1 MRKAILLLTI
11 LIYQLS
17 TACSAFFFSGD
28 NKILAKNFDWRADQ
42 GYLIKNN
49 RGQQKFAYRFRGNDV
64 AEWTSKFGSVTFNQI
79 GKEFPYGGINDQGL
93 VIEQLWLGSTEYQD
107 NKNKTISELE
117 WIQYQLDQYSSVD
130 EVIKNVNNL
139 TIKPIAKI
147 HYFLADK
154 NGVSAVIDFVNGKV
168 KIDRQQTK
176 LQVIT
181 NETSEDSK
189 KYFELHKNI
198 DPNSRSPFDR
208 YSILRNNLKIENLS
222 ISNSFEKLKLV
233 KEDEP
238 NYKTYWSIVYDIEKL
253 EFYFKSIENSNI
265 KKVSLAD
272 FNFDKNSK
280 AEFSLINSDQV
291 NFQPYSGTEN
301 IKLLTDAMKMMNIEI
316 DIEQANK
323 HQISPIVI
331 SVDEVFKSKY
341 TDVLLEFKTKKIE
354 GNIRFTII
362 QGEENFKNYQGFI
375 SGILLVSNKITRKMI
390 YAIPKG
396 EVAIACFQDA
406 DLNNKMDKNILG
418 IPTNT
423 GFSNNK
429 KKIFGIPPNY
439 ETAKLTLDKTEVI
452 KININ

>member
-1 MRKAILLLTI
+1 MRKALLLLTI
-11 LIYQLS
+11 LIYHFS

-42 GYLIKNN
+42 GYLMKNN
-49 RGQQKFAYRFRGNDV
+49 RGQQKISYGFRGNNV

-79 GKEFPYGGINDQGL
+79 GKEFPYGGINEKGL
-93 VIEQLWLGSTEYQD
+93 VIEQLWLGNTEYQD
-107 NKNKTISELE
+107 NSNKTISELE

-130 EVIKNVNNL
+130 EVIKNINNL

-147 HYFLADK
+147 HYFMADK
-154 NGVSAVIDFVNGKV
+154 QGVSAVIDFVNGKV
-168 KIDRQQTK
+168 KIDRQQIK
-176 LQVIT
+176 FQVIT
-181 NETSEDSK
+181 NEASESSK

-208 YSILRNNLKIENLS
+208 YTILRNNLNVENLS

-238 NYKTYWSIVYDIEKL
+238 SYKTYWSIVYDIDNL

-272 FNFDKNSK
+272 FNFDKNSDT
-280 AEFSLINSDQV
+280 EFSLINADQV

-301 IKLLTDAMKMMNIEI
+301 LKLLTNAMKMMNIQI

-323 HQISPIVI
+323 HQISPIAI
-331 SVDEVFKSKY
+331 SVDEVYKNKY

-354 GNIRFTII
+354 GNIWFTII
-362 QGEENFKNYQGFI
+362 QGEENFKNYKGFI
-375 SGILLVSNKITRKMI
+375 SGILPVSNKITRKMI

-396 EVAIACFQDA
+396 EVAIACFQDT

-418 IPTNT
+418 IPNNT

-439 ETAKLTLDKTEVI
+439 ETAKIILKAQKSIQVEID
-452 KININ
+452 